1 MSSEQYGFELRVWS
15 LVLQEGGRRG
25 SKELSPKLE
34 ELRSM
39 SPKEIAAHY
48 EAKVFDTP
56 EAAKVAGFVITET
69 LAPRNVWNK
78 ASAAQS
84 LVLKLAK
91 KKEQG
96 EAKEIGLVI
105 EPWSVTGC
113 YRPSEPGETAA

>member
-1 MSSEQYGFELRVWS
+1 
-15 LVLQEGGRRG
+15 
-25 SKELSPKLE
+25 
-34 ELRSM
+34 M

-48 EAKVFDTP
+48 EAKVFDSP
-56 EAAKVAGFVITET
+56 AAAESAGFALTET

-84 LVLKLAK
+84 LLLNLRDR
-91 KKEQG
+91 KEKG

-113 YRPSEPGETAA
+113 YVPNETASS

>member
-1 MSSEQYGFELRVWS
+1 MSSEQQSVPGAVATGFRAE
-15 LVLQEGGRRG
+15 QD
-25 SKELSPKLE
+25 P
-34 ELRSM
+34 M

-48 EAKVFDTP
+48 EARVFDSP
-56 EAAKVAGFVITET
+56 AAAESAGFAFTET

-84 LVLKLAK
+84 LALKLRE
-91 KKEQG
+91 KKEKG

-113 YRPSEPGETAA
+113 YVPNETKS

>member
-1 MSSEQYGFELRVWS
+1 
-15 LVLQEGGRRG
+15 
-25 SKELSPKLE
+25 
-34 ELRSM
+34 M

-48 EAKVFDTP
+48 EAKVFDSP
-56 EAAKVAGFVITET
+56 GAAESAGFALTET

-84 LVLKLAK
+84 LVLKLRD
-91 KKEQG
+91 KKEKG

-113 YRPSEPGETAA
+113 SIPASTESAST